1 MELRDRGDAA
11 AASSLLGGLLE
22 RGREVPRRARPPGR
36 SGVQRGRRATSAR
49 SLRNRRT
56 NSRALT
62 AGALQRG
69 PAVGLDRQPPVPA
82 LPARRRAER
91 VASQRTAPRGN
102 ALLGAAVAE
111 SRRQPG
117 RQRRPVRDHRGR
129 TLAPVTGGS
138 QPTSGDEALRVAAVR
153 RRRFCVKLIT
163 ARACDVG
170 IGALLGLRG
179 FPVGLLLLELS
190 GSLLDRDDDF
200 GLLAAEAFEVEIL
213 DELGQRRLP
222 GLLSVVVDRAEL
234 RWVHPK
240 LTRHLHLGV
249 GEVVALARLDPRLQL
264 RRDRAGGLAHPA
276 PQQRLYLR

>member
-1 MELRDRGDAA
+1 MNSDQWRYPRGVIDPTAPIVLPGGPLQLYERGIWDPAAQYWGEPEDTIAASIAQVIAGGPRMEFEFEQILPAHGDPDSDDAIIDAMELRDRGDAA

-69 PAVGLDRQPPVPA
+69 SAVGLDRQPPVPA

-91 VASQRTAPRGN
+91 VASRRTAPRGN

-129 TLAPVTGGS
+129 TLAPVTGG
-138 QPTSGDEALRVAAVR
+138 
-153 RRRFCVKLIT
+153 
-163 ARACDVG
+163 
-170 IGALLGLRG
+170 
-179 FPVGLLLLELS
+179 
-190 GSLLDRDDDF
+190 
-200 GLLAAEAFEVEIL
+200 
-213 DELGQRRLP
+213 
-222 GLLSVVVDRAEL
+222 
-234 RWVHPK
+234 
-240 LTRHLHLGV
+240 
-249 GEVVALARLDPRLQL
+249 
-264 RRDRAGGLAHPA
+264 
-276 PQQRLYLR
+276 